1 MLWQGKKECLGGR
14 PSWLYGTGWNSH
26 THLGTFQCQGV
37 GQSLRRVCACA
48 CVCECRGWIRE
59 ANGEWK
65 CPSPLQPQ
73 LIISTWLCEPCV
85 ASGFDFSKDADSLGV
100 FLCKFAHF
108 QMLARSF
115 KNFCPNQT
123 GRTCPWH
130 VAFEAAACCSGTDHG
145 CLMVLPGEE
154 K

>member
-1 MLWQGKKECLGGR
+1 MHAHVYVSVGLGSGKQMGSGS
-14 PSWLYGTGWNSH
+14 PH
-26 THLGTFQCQGV
+26 
-37 GQSLRRVCACA
+37 A
-48 CVCECRGWIRE
+48 
-59 ANGEWK
+59 
-65 CPSPLQPQ
+65 PLQPQ
-73 LIISTWLCEPCV
+73 LIISSWLCEPCV
-85 ASGFDFSKDADSLGV
+85 ASGFDFSKDADSRGV